1 MEKFLQI
8 SFFFNESHFYECFRM
23 AQSLSDDTIKH
34 KTLANIICLYGFY
47 YHFGAILKSENLLLP
62 SEMAQA

>member
-1 MEKFLQI
+1 
-8 SFFFNESHFYECFRM
+8 M
-23 AQSLSDDTIKH
+23 AQSLSDDAIKH